1 MTTPTTIREIV
12 LVHRPYGT
20 RDGGDPAI
28 DYDAPG
34 VSSALSEY
42 QRTRADAARDALPL
56 RPGMTPA
63 RFALRRISQS
73 ELRWALEA
81 GSPLHQAQRAL
92 LVGCHSYIDAQG
104 HEHKTRPAA
113 ESTAL
118 VAGEDWLDA
127 IGDEFG
133 GAAVAEIGHAVIQW
147 AQAARGALAPF
158 ASVPGLVLVR

>member
-1 MTTPTTIREIV
+1 MTTTIREIV

-20 RDGGDPAI
+20 REGGDPAI

-42 QRTRADAARDALPL
+42 QRTRSDAARDALPL

-73 ELRWALEA
+73 ELRWVLEA
-81 GSPLHQAQRAL
+81 GSSMHQAQRAL
-92 LVGCHSYIDAQG
+92 LVGCHAYTDSQGREHRAKVVSEASATVADA
-104 HEHKTRPAA
+104 
-113 ESTAL
+113 
-118 VAGEDWLDA
+118 DWMDA
-127 IGDEFG
+127 VGDEFG

-147 AQAARGALAPF
+147 AQAPRSALAPF